1 MASVMPPATEQSKDQ
16 LTVEQARII
25 EAALKQYVVAKAEQ
39 DALST
44 VYTVP
49 ELGRRLKCGKTKAYE
64 LLLAY
69 EEGKEGGI
77 RHKRIGNKYIISEKA
92 VREWLGDLPTAK

>member
-1 MASVMPPATEQSKDQ
+1 MSISFLNVDATSANTPEE
-16 LTVEQARII
+16 LRII
-25 EAALKQYVVAKAEQ
+25 EAAAVAYATAKAKQ

-64 LLLAY
+64 LLVAY
-69 EEGKEGGI
+69 EEGREGGI
-77 RHKRIGNKYIISEKA
+77 RHKRIGNKYIVTELS
-92 VREWLGDLPTAK
+92 VREWLGDIK